1 MDTADS
7 RKISVIIPVYDE
19 REMIAS
25 AIENIRSEGEDVEV
39 IVVDGGSS
47 DGSREIAAGLAR
59 IEVSKKGRA
68 VQMNKGAR
76 IASGDILLFLHAD
89 TYLPDRSF
97 ECIKESFIDPDVIGG
112 RFKMSL
118 TGKSVGYRTI
128 SMMINLRDR
137 LFGGFT
143 GDQAIFIDRK
153 RFFEIGGY
161 KDIPLFEDLD
171 MARKMRKY
179 GKVVRI
185 PDHAIASNR
194 RWVKKGIMR
203 TIIKMWLLRLLY
215 LAGVSPAT
223 LAKVYKDVR

>member
-7 RKISVIIPVYDE
+7 RKISVIIPVYEE

-25 AIENIRSEGEDVEV
+25 AIENVRSKGEDVEV

-47 DGSREIAAGLAR
+47 DGSHEIAAGLAR

-76 IASGDILLFLHAD
+76 KASGDILLFLHTD
-89 TYLPDRSF
+89 TSLPDHSF
-97 ECIKESFIDPDVIGG
+97 KHIKESFIDPDVIGG
-112 RFKMSL
+112 RFRIEL
-118 TGKSVGYRTI
+118 TGKGLGYRTI
-128 SMMINLRDR
+128 SAMINIRDR
-137 LFGGFT
+137 IFGGFT
-143 GDQAIFIDRK
+143 GDQAIFIDRQ

-171 MARKMRKY
+171 LARKMRRR

-185 PDHAIASNR
+185 PDHVVSSNR
-194 RWVKKGIMR
+194 RWAKKGLMR
-203 TIIKMWLLRLLY
+203 TIVKMWLLRLLY
-215 LAGVSPAT
+215 LVGVSPET